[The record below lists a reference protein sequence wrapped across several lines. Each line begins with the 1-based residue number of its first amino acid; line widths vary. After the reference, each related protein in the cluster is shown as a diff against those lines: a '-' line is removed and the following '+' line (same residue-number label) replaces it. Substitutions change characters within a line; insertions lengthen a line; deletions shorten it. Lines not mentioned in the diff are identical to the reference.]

1 MKKLTLLLLLLA
13 VGCAISPYRQS
24 TVDTAESLRDQS
36 TALMAKAVEPFTD
49 HSDSV
54 AALRE
59 RLFDALRSESARAE
73 NSESIAQWG
82 LLADPQGALLGGFLT
97 RWEQRGTLGQL
108 FINAK
113 RTQVVAAFNI
123 IIETER
129 AKR

>member
-1 MKKLTLLLLLLA
+1 MKKLILLLLFA
-13 VGCAISPYRQS
+13 VGCATSPYRQS
-24 TVDTAESLRDQS
+24 TVDTAESLKAQS
-36 TALMAKAVEPFTD
+36 TALMAKAIEPFAD

-59 RLFDALRSESARAE
+59 RLKDALRSESARAD

-82 LLADPQGALLGGFLT
+82 LLAAPNGALLGGFLS
-97 RWEQRGTLGQL
+97 RWEEHGVLGQL
-108 FINAK
+108 FVNAK
-113 RTQVVAAFNI
+113 RTQVVTAFNI

>member
-1 MKKLTLLLLLLA
+1 MKKLILLLLFA
-13 VGCAISPYRQS
+13 VGCSVSPFRQQS
-24 TVDTAESLRDQS
+24 VDVAESLRDQS
-36 TALMAKAVEPFTD
+36 SALMAKAVEPFEG

-59 RLFDALRSESARAE
+59 RLQDALRAENARE
-73 NSESIAQWG
+73 GNSESVAQWG
-82 LLADPQGALLGGFLT
+82 LLAAPDGALLGGFLS
-97 RWEQRGTLGQL
+97 RWEAQGTLGQL

-113 RTQVVAAFNI
+113 RIQVVTAFNI

>member
-1 MKKLTLLLLLLA
+1 MKKLILLLLFA

-24 TVDTAESLRDQS
+24 TVDTAESLKEQS
-36 TALMAKAVEPFTD
+36 TALMAKAIEPFAD

-59 RLFDALRSESARAE
+59 RLRDALRAESARAD

-82 LLADPQGALLGGFLT
+82 LLAAPNGALLGGFLS
-97 RWEQRGTLGQL
+97 RWEEHGVLGQL
-108 FINAK
+108 FVNAK
-113 RTQVVAAFNI
+113 RTQVVTAFNI

>member
-1 MKKLTLLLLLLA
+1 MKKLTLLLLFA

-59 RLFDALRSESARAE
+59 RLLGALRSESARAE

-82 LLADPQGALLGGFLT
+82 LLADPEGALLGGFLT

-108 FINAK
+108 FVNAK

>member
-1 MKKLTLLLLLLA
+1 MKKLILPLLFL

-24 TVDTAESLRDQS
+24 TVDVAGSLRDQS
-36 TALMAKAVEPFTD
+36 TALMAKAVEPFAD

-59 RLFDALRSESARAE
+59 RLLDALHAESARAK
-73 NSESIAQWG
+73 NNESIAQWG

-97 RWEQRGTLGQL
+97 RWEQEGVLGQL

-113 RTQVVAAFNI
+113 RTQVVTAFRI
-123 IIETER
+123 IIETEE